1 MKCSS
6 SFYSIAD
13 DGWWTT
19 TGSWNNSSNKK
30 NGALL
35 TTRRDIERWNQPMQ
49 NVYPTS
55 SKYRNTSTGNSF
67 IYIYL
72 LPYILTADCGSAK
85 KCGQIFLLLKKGG
98 WPFLLMVKKKT
109 FRRPGHCIFL
119 CTPSARYSQ
128 TIGCGRKKKKGEGN
142 DIIAKAWDV

>member
-13 DGWWTT
+13 DGWWT

-49 NVYPTS
+49 NVYPTRLS
-55 SKYRNTSTGNSF
+55 IETHQPATASY
-67 IYIYL
+67 IHIYL

-85 KCGQIFLLLKKGG
+85 KCGQIFLLFLKKKRLAIFIDG
-98 WPFLLMVKKKT
+98 KKKNLSMT
-109 FRRPGHCIFL
+109 GPLHFSVYTVPKIQPNDRMRAEKEEGG
-119 CTPSARYSQ
+119 RE
-128 TIGCGRKKKKGEGN
+128 TIS
-142 DIIAKAWDV
+142 